1 MIYDRESKTVN
12 EDSQY
17 GGKYLNF
24 LYNKAFGRILLKLI
38 ISPVF
43 SKINGKYNSMR
54 ISKKKIK
61 KFINEYN
68 IGINE
73 YEEKEYKSFNEF
85 FIRKKKK
92 TEYDKEKYSFISPAD
107 SKLTVYKIEDD
118 LTIKVKQSMY
128 TIEDLIQ
135 DKLDLD
141 QFKNGNCLV
150 FRLSMDNYHRYCYV
164 DDGKIESTKRIKGK
178 LHTVSSIS
186 NKHKVYSQNTRVCSY
201 INTENFGKIICI
213 EVGALT
219 VGKINNRDEINC
231 KKGEEKGYFELGGST
246 IIILTNDKVKIDNDI
261 LEYSN
266 QGIETKVKYGERI
279 GKVRC

>member
-1 MIYDRESKTVN
+1 M
-12 EDSQY
+12 
-17 GGKYLNF
+17 
-24 LYNKAFGRILLKLI
+24 
-38 ISPVF
+38 
-43 SKINGKYNSMR
+43 
-54 ISKKKIK
+54 
-61 KFINEYN
+61 
-68 IGINE
+68 
-73 YEEKEYKSFNEF
+73 
-85 FIRKKKK
+85 
-92 TEYDKEKYSFISPAD
+92 
-107 SKLTVYKIEDD
+107 TVYKIEDD